1 METKLSPTD
10 LANNLADVL
19 ERVSDR
25 GERFVIERDG
35 RLLATI
41 APPLRSPPGI
51 TVAELIAR
59 AGDLRMPGDGF
70 ADDVE
75 AGIAAQGFAT
85 VPEWPD

>member
-35 RLLATI
+35 RRIATI
-41 APPLRSPPGI
+41 APPRPGPPGI
-51 TVAELIAR
+51 TIDELIAR
-59 AGDLRMPGDGF
+59 IGDLKMPGDGF

-75 AGIAAQGFAT
+75 EVQASQGVAT
-85 VPEWPD
+85 VPAWPD